1 MTQTYDTLQ
10 EAEDAFYDAREEGDL
25 SQLLAVWAE
34 SDDNCAL
41 LPMYPMIQGRQDV
54 ADVFAR
60 LFSEGHGVALAI
72 DTNS

>member
-1 MTQTYDTLQ
+1 MTQTYDTL
-10 EAEDAFYDAREEGDL
+10 DI
-25 SQLLAVWAE
+25 
-34 SDDNCAL
+34 CCL